1 MTLEQLSPERN
12 GFSSSFIE
20 SEEDFSSDI
29 TLETYLSATS
39 IPDPFISIFDDDE
52 PQVIFPRPREKVL
65 GSVKKRLA
73 ELEMGGKE
81 HVEEYVRS
89 QYRKGFMAST
99 IRGSSFYIESF
110 VRFMKSRGKGSI
122 EEMERKD
129 VEGYVEQEQ
138 DHGMKPSTVKLKLAG
153 VKAFVRF
160 LIEQGVVGHDVL
172 PWKLQIRV
180 PETLPRAM
188 DPEDVDRLLATEG
201 SVRDR
206 AMILVLLRTGMRI
219 GELLSTRVT
228 DVNMEE
234 QKILIYEAPKN
245 RRGRVVYFGSDA
257 RNALKAWLEKR
268 KQREPYL
275 FHARKGMPLT
285 YGGARLVFRK
295 CMARAGLSHKG
306 YTLHSLRH
314 TFATGLLNAGMPL
327 ECLEKLLGHNSLEV
341 TRRYARLSD
350 KSKEES
356 YFKAMAIIERSQRDG
371 SERCDRELQA
381 FPEETQLLPPH
392 GQELH
397 EHA

>member
-1 MTLEQLSPERN
+1 MTQEQLSAEWNP
-12 GFSSSFIE
+12 FSSGFARP
-20 SEEDFSSDI
+20 EEDLSTDI
-29 TLETYLSATS
+29 TLETYLSATAHS
-39 IPDPFISIFDDDE
+39 DPFISLFDDDE

-73 ELEMGGKE
+73 ELEIGGKE
-81 HVEEYVRS
+81 HVEEYLRS
-89 QYRKGFMAST
+89 QYRNGFMAST
-99 IRGSSFYIESF
+99 IRGTSLCLESF
-110 VRFMKSRGKGSI
+110 VRFLKAQGKGSI

-129 VEGYVEQEQ
+129 VEGFVEQEQ
-138 DHGMKPSTVKLKLAG
+138 DHGMKPTTVKLRLAT

-160 LIEQGVVGHDVL
+160 LIEQEVVGHDVL

-180 PETLPRAM
+180 PEALPRAM
-188 DPEDVDRLLATEG
+188 DPEDVDRLLAAEG

-219 GELLSTRVT
+219 GELLNTKMP

-257 RNALKAWLEKR
+257 RDALQAWMEKR

-285 YGGARLVFRK
+285 YGGARLMFKKYLR
-295 CMARAGLSHKG
+295 RAGLSNKG
-306 YTLHSLRH
+306 YSLHCLRH

-371 SERCDRELQA
+371 SERCDRELPP
-381 FPEETQLLPPH
+381 FPEETQLLPPY

-397 EHA
+397 EPA